1 MSVNMAR
8 TCRRCETGNGRWR
21 EAKTKRNRT
30 ELVGGDHPAE
40 TIVKQSL
47 KLVKTIGALFLQDRI
62 VGYVSRASFKAVDRG
77 NDMKSFAATLTAAR
91 LEKALAFYMTPE
103 AQRDGSDDAV
113 KSAEQRDAYE
123 TRAGERARDTEEGV
137 EAW

>member
-1 MSVNMAR
+1 M
-8 TCRRCETGNGRWR
+8 
-21 EAKTKRNRT
+21 

-47 KLVKTIGALFLQDRI
+47 KLVKTIGALFLEDRI
-62 VGYVSRASFKAVDRG
+62 VGYVFWASFKAVDRG

-123 TRAGERARDTEEGV
+123 TRAGERARNTEEGV

>member
-8 TCRRCETGNGRWR
+8 TCRRCGSGHGRRR

-30 ELVGGDHPAE
+30 RLLGGDQPAE
-40 TIVKQSL
+40 AIVKQSL
-47 KLVKTIGALFLQDRI
+47 KLVKTLGALFLQDRI
-62 VGYVSRASFKAVDRG
+62 VGYVSVASFKAVDRG

-103 AQRDGSDDAV
+103 AQRDGSNDAV
-113 KSAEQRDAYE
+113 KSAEQRNAYE